1 MMWLLFPVGLFLF
14 RGKIASFIAPYV
26 PVLSPQ
32 KTSFYGHV
40 VTLCASI
47 VYVLPIEFLGLGML
61 KRPAYMLSLW
71 STILNAMMTIKAN
84 YGFPQLPENVSFSN
98 ITQACTTSI
107 QPWLQKVMMGGAGV
121 PLPLLRAHIPDGVS
135 IGRAAGDLGPPI
147 VVVSVHIL
155 LEEHADESLVAEVQ
169 AYMGGEVEAKEKEVQ
184 LYSALAEIGFG
195 IYLAVSVILPTRQ
208 LLVTVLYWNFLQ
220 NKYRVPRSHDVHL
233 QAWRLVG
240 QRVEPLTKALPF
252 LQKPLGMAKD
262 YFTGGF

>member
-107 QPWLQKVMMGGAGV
+107 QPWLQKVMMGGPEFHFLFFALIFLTAYPSVV
-121 PLPLLRAHIPDGVS
+121 PLVILDRRSLWSVCTYCSKNTPTNPLWLRFKPTWEGK
-135 IGRAAGDLGPPI
+135 LKP
-147 VVVSVHIL
+147 
-155 LEEHADESLVAEVQ
+155 
-169 AYMGGEVEAKEKEVQ
+169 KEKEVQ